1 MTKTRNCIIRTIVL
15 LVVLYTPAELFA
27 YKDQSEPS
35 DTVKIPEAALFLSE
49 YIAIPSVS
57 GNENEAAYFLAR
69 KCEAAGLHVHFISD
83 DPGSVNFAA
92 SIYPLSSGKPNIIFQ
107 NHIDVV
113 PAGDTS
119 FWRFP
124 PFEGRIAEGRVWG
137 RGALDNK
144 GLAVVQFFAIKSI
157 LDMAKETELPYNV
170 TLLSVSGEET
180 SSSTGAM
187 IVAKNFKEVFN
198 PAVVIGE
205 GGSGMENLSI
215 APKVKQ
221 IFGIS
226 IAEKEH
232 LWLKLTWRTDKA
244 GHTSIAEDNNS
255 TLLFVNGLNKLLN
268 TPMPII
274 ITPESELMMKSLGR
288 EVGGIIG
295 RVMNNPDGKIF
306 QKFVKKYAA
315 ENPELGDLF
324 TNKITLSG
332 VSSNNQSMN
341 QNSSEVN
348 AYLDCRLLPGVTA
361 DDMISYICSL
371 INDPEMTVSVV
382 SLGKGGGVGTM
393 PEFFFD
399 KISDAIKY
407 EFQGAAV
414 IPMLFPASADNVF
427 FRQEGVPVYGINPFI
442 VDYEQINAIHNY
454 NEFIDI
460 EDLERGI
467 SVFSFFLKDLLIT
480 SEEE

>member
-1 MTKTRNCIIRTIVL
+1 MTKTRNLIIRTIVL
-15 LVVLYTPAELFA
+15 LAVLYTPAELFA
-27 YKDQSEPS
+27 LKDQSESS
-35 DTVKIPEAALFLSE
+35 DTVKIPEAAIFLSE

-57 GNENEAAYFLAR
+57 GSENEAAYFLAR
-69 KCEAAGLHVHFISD
+69 KCEEAGLHVHFISD

-144 GLAVVQFFAIKSI
+144 GLAAVQFFAIKSI
-157 LDMAKETELPYNV
+157 LDMAKENDLPYNV

-215 APKVKQ
+215 APKVNQ

-232 LWLKLTWRTDKA
+232 LWLKLTWK
-244 GHTSIAEDNNS
+244 
-255 TLLFVNGLNKLLN
+255 
-268 TPMPII
+268 
-274 ITPESELMMKSLGR
+274 
-288 EVGGIIG
+288 IG
-295 RVMNNPDGKIF
+295 RAHV
-306 QKFVKKYAA
+306 
-315 ENPELGDLF
+315 
-324 TNKITLSG
+324 
-332 VSSNNQSMN
+332 
-341 QNSSEVN
+341 
-348 AYLDCRLLPGVTA
+348 
-361 DDMISYICSL
+361 
-371 INDPEMTVSVV
+371 
-382 SLGKGGGVGTM
+382 
-393 PEFFFD
+393 
-399 KISDAIKY
+399 
-407 EFQGAAV
+407 
-414 IPMLFPASADNVF
+414 
-427 FRQEGVPVYGINPFI
+427 
-442 VDYEQINAIHNY
+442 
-454 NEFIDI
+454 
-460 EDLERGI
+460 
-467 SVFSFFLKDLLIT
+467 
-480 SEEE
+480 

>member
-1 MTKTRNCIIRTIVL
+1 MTELSKFLTGTLVL
-15 LVVLYTPAELFA
+15 LVVLYTPADLFA
-27 YKDQSEPS
+27 LGSGVGQKDTS
-35 DTVKIPEAALFLSE
+35 KIPEAAHFLSE

-69 KCEAAGLHVHFISD
+69 KCEEAGLIVHFITD
-83 DPGSVNFAA
+83 NPGSVNFAA

-113 PAGDTS
+113 PAGDSTL
-119 FWRFP
+119 WRFP

-144 GLAVVQFFAIKSI
+144 GLAVVQFYAIKSI
-157 LDMAKETELPYNV
+157 LDLAKERELPYNV

-180 SSSTGAM
+180 SGSTGAM

-215 APKVKQ
+215 APKIKQ

-232 LWLKLTWRTDKA
+232 LWIKLTWRTENS

-255 TLLFVNGLNKLLN
+255 TLLFVNGLNRLLN

-274 ITPESELMMKSLGR
+274 VTPESEIMMQSLGK
-288 EVGGIIG
+288 EVGGVVGSVMKKPNG
-295 RVMNNPDGKIF
+295 RIF
-306 QKFVKKYAA
+306 QNFLKKNAVKI
-315 ENPELGDLF
+315 PELGDLF

-332 VSSNNQSMN
+332 VSSNNESMN

-348 AYLDCRLLPGVTA
+348 AFLDCRLLPGVTA
-361 DDMISYICSL
+361 DEMINHICTI
-371 INDPEMTVSVV
+371 INDPEMSVDV
-382 SLGKGGGVGTM
+382 ISLGKGGGKGTI
-393 PEFFFD
+393 PEFFFY

-407 EFQGAAV
+407 EFKGASV
-414 IPMLFPASADNVF
+414 IPMLFPASADNVY

-467 SVFSFFLKDLLIT
+467 RVFNYLLKDLLNPT
-480 SEEE
+480 HSF